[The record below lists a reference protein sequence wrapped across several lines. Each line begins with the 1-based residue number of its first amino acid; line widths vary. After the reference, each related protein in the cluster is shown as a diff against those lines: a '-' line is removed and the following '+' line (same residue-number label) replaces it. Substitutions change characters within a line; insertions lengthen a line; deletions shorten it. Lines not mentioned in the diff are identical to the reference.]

1 MVGLSVAVAR
11 TVSKIW
17 AIMLIYVAL
26 LCSEASW
33 RLADAKNSKSH
44 SGGSTPILRRIRVIF

>member
-1 MVGLSVAVAR
+1 MVGLGVAIAR

-26 LCSEASW
+26 LCFEAQLTAS
-33 RLADAKNSKSH
+33 RREKFKV
-44 SGGSTPILRRIRVIF
+44 PLRG

>member
-17 AIMLIYVAL
+17 AIMFIYVAYY
-26 LCSEASW
+26 A
-33 RLADAKNSKSH
+33 
-44 SGGSTPILRRIRVIF
+44 LRPVDG